1 MGDRW
6 DRERWRTAAERLLAA
21 DMGVD
26 ERCALNHVSSSALYR
41 RLAWFRDNEPE
52 VLGGW
57 EAAHAGDG
65 EGRWLEAVRAAARG
79 AALPSALHAAPGFVE
94 VGSPRRPPGRFL
106 ANVGAAPPSPPRPRG
121 PSWAQAGAHAPRP
134 PGPGRHALPVAGV
147 GQRRHQRLQVERLA
161 GDGRPEVAAAGPVRR
176 R

>member
-6 DRERWRTAAERLLAA
+6 DRERWRTAAERLLAT

-26 ERCALNHVSSSALYR
+26 EWYALNHVSSSALYR

-65 EGRWLEAVRAAARG
+65 E
-79 AALPSALHAAPGFVE
+79 
-94 VGSPRRPPGRFL
+94 
-106 ANVGAAPPSPPRPRG
+106 
-121 PSWAQAGAHAPRP
+121 
-134 PGPGRHALPVAGV
+134 
-147 GQRRHQRLQVERLA
+147 
-161 GDGRPEVAAAGPVRR
+161 RR
-176 R
+176 RLDVDVH

>member
-6 DRERWRTAAERLLAA
+6 DRERWRTAAERLLAT

-26 ERCALNHVSSSALYR
+26 ERCALNHVSPSALYR

-52 VLGGW
+52 VLGGR

-79 AALPSALHAAPGFVE
+79 AALPSAPHAAPGFVE
-94 VGSPRRPPGRFL
+94 VGLPGPAPGPLLGVSARR
-106 ANVGAAPPSPPRPRG
+106 PRPRRAPEG
-121 PSWAQAGAHAPRP
+121 LRGRRPAHMRP
-134 PGPGRHALPVAGV
+134 DLRGPVATHCRSPGWGSV
-147 GQRRHQRLQVERLA
+147 ATSGFRSSGSPATVARKSPQRAR
-161 GDGRPEVAAAGPVRR
+161 
-176 R
+176 

>member
-6 DRERWRTAAERLLAA
+6 DRERWRTAAERLLAT

-26 ERCALNHVSSSALYR
+26 EWCALNHVSSSALYR

-65 EGRWLEAVRAAARG
+65 ERRWLEAVRAAARG
-79 AALPSALHAAPGFVE
+79 AALPSAPHAPGFVE
-94 VGSPRRPPGRFL
+94 VGLPAPLPGDRRHG
-106 ANVGAAPPSPPRPRG
+106 GAAPITVEVRVMVVSV
-121 PSWAQAGAHAPRP
+121 P
-134 PGPGRHALPVAGV
+134 PGTSRGDV
-147 GQRRHQRLQVERLA
+147 LA
-161 GDGRPEVAAAGPVRR
+161 VLSAAVSA
-176 R
+176 

>member
-6 DRERWRTAAERLLAA
+6 DLERWRTAAERLLAT

-26 ERCALNHVSSSALYR
+26 EWCALNHVSSSALYR

-65 EGRWLEAVRAAARG
+65 ERRWLEV
-79 AALPSALHAAPGFVE
+79 
-94 VGSPRRPPGRFL
+94 
-106 ANVGAAPPSPPRPRG
+106 VGAAAGHAARRRPG
-121 PSWAQAGAHAPRP
+121 GAL
-134 PGPGRHALPVAGV
+134 GGGV
-147 GQRRHQRLQVERLA
+147 GVNPFAAPQRVFVSASPCDMRAGILTLAER
-161 GDGRPEVAAAGPVRR
+161 
-176 R
+176 

>member
-6 DRERWRTAAERLLAA
+6 DRERWRTAAERLLAT

-26 ERCALNHVSSSALYR
+26 EWCALNHVSSSALYR

-57 EAAHAGDG
+57 EAAYAGDG
-65 EGRWLEAVRAAARG
+65 ERRWLEAVRAAARG
-79 AALPSALHAAPGFVE
+79 AALPSA
-94 VGSPRRPPGRFL
+94 
-106 ANVGAAPPSPPRPRG
+106 PPRPRG

>member
-6 DRERWRTAAERLLAA
+6 NRERWRTAAERLLAT

-26 ERCALNHVSSSALYR
+26 EWCALNHVSSSALYR

-65 EGRWLEAVRAAARG
+65 ERRWLEAVRAAARD
-79 AALPSALHAAPGFVE
+79 AALPSAPHAPGFVLASMLFSQLGPLLSE
-94 VGSPRRPPGRFL
+94 HQQPARRLWSSPSRWRASRL
-106 ANVGAAPPSPPRPRG
+106 LSSR
-121 PSWAQAGAHAPRP
+121 SAHT
-134 PGPGRHALPVAGV
+134 
-147 GQRRHQRLQVERLA
+147 
-161 GDGRPEVAAAGPVRR
+161 
-176 R
+176 

>member
-6 DRERWRTAAERLLAA
+6 DRERWRTAAERLLAT

-26 ERCALNHVSSSALYR
+26 EWCALNHVSSSALYR

-65 EGRWLEAVRAAARG
+65 ERRWLEAVRAAARG
-79 AALPSALHAAPGFVE
+79 AVLPSAPHAPGFVE
-94 VGSPRRPPGRFL
+94 VGLPAPAPGPLPGDRRHG
-106 ANVGAAPPSPPRPRG
+106 GAAPITVEVRGMVVSVPPGTPRG
-121 PSWAQAGAHAPRP
+121 D
-134 PGPGRHALPVAGV
+134 V
-147 GQRRHQRLQVERLA
+147 LA
-161 GDGRPEVAAAGPVRR
+161 VLSAAVSA
-176 R
+176 

>member
-6 DRERWRTAAERLLAA
+6 DRERWRTAAERLLAT

-26 ERCALNHVSSSALYR
+26 EWCALNHVSSSALYR

-65 EGRWLEAVRAAARG
+65 ERRWLEAVRAAARG
-79 AALPSALHAAPGFVE
+79 AALPSAPHAPGFVE
-94 VGSPRRPPGRFL
+94 VGLPAPAPGPLPGERRRGADAPAAPITVEVRGMVVSVPPGASRGDVL
-106 ANVGAAPPSPPRPRG
+106 AVLSAAVS
-121 PSWAQAGAHAPRP
+121 A
-134 PGPGRHALPVAGV
+134 
-147 GQRRHQRLQVERLA
+147 
-161 GDGRPEVAAAGPVRR
+161 
-176 R
+176 